1 MIVIWYLK
9 CSGPSGYLLQVV
21 QRRHSRRR
29 GAPPQHH
36 DPLPRPVPTPQLCSQ
51 RQWGVS
57 VGRAHV
63 CGPGLTVTH
72 KAEALTETQALRP
85 RGVGMGCVAV
95 GHGVT
100 EWGRG
105 RQPQTAGCALE
116 EDFFPP
122 NQAGDSGA
130 RGEGTGMAAEGAGT
144 LPGVTG
150 RSGGSCPGVQ
160 AELSLIPSGG
170 VWMLSLGGASQAN
183 VACVTLFPG
192 ALPRGRGPAPPQGP
206 GALSGTGLGRMGPMS
221 PTAFTLGP
229 LGKADGHGRPQSQ
242 VAFGSEHIRLTC
254 VEPPTPPESHRA
266 QCLPGPMSCRT
277 AEAWAWL
284 APGLQGMPRCCWGQ
298 VRCLGGE
305 PSSQPLHLGR
315 AWEAAIPSS

>member
-1 MIVIWYLK
+1 MFRSQRLPSPGCPEEALAEAWCSAPASRPPPPPRPHSPALFTEAMGGERGQSSCVWTGAHSHSQSRGTHRDTGPPPPGGGDGVCCCRTWGDRVGPWEAASDSGV
-9 CSGPSGYLLQVV
+9 CSG
-21 QRRHSRRR
+21 RR
-29 GAPPQHH
+29 
-36 DPLPRPVPTPQLCSQ
+36 
-51 RQWGVS
+51 
-57 VGRAHV
+57 
-63 CGPGLTVTH
+63 
-72 KAEALTETQALRP
+72 
-85 RGVGMGCVAV
+85 
-95 GHGVT
+95 
-100 EWGRG
+100 
-105 RQPQTAGCALE
+105 
-116 EDFFPP
+116 FFPP

-130 RGEGTGMAAEGAGT
+130 QGEGTGMAAEGAGT

-254 VEPPTPPESHRA
+254 AEPPTPPESHRA